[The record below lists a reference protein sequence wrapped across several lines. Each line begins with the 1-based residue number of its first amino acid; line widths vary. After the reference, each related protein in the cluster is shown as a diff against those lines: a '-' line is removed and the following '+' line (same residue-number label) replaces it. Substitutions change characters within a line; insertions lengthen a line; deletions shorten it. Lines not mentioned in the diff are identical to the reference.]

1 MLGAKIVQKQM
12 ERDTNILKLFNTMK
26 SFYSIVNDLK
36 TEFEDKPEKAGSL
49 QDLFIRIARQTTEC
63 CYFISEYV
71 KTEGFCEF
79 DFSPHATICQFPL
92 SS

>member
-1 MLGAKIVQKQM
+1 M

-26 SFYSIVNDLK
+26 SFFSIVNDLK

-63 CYFISEYV
+63 YYFIREYV
-71 KTEGFCEF
+71 NTERFGEF
-79 DFSPHATICQFPL
+79 YL
-92 SS
+92 SSNGHVC

>member
-1 MLGAKIVQKQM
+1 MKIIQKQM
-12 ERDTNILKLFNTMK
+12 ERDENISKLFDIMN
-26 SFYSIVNDLK
+26 SLYSIVNDLK

-79 DFSPHATICQFPL
+79 DFSPHATI
-92 SS
+92 